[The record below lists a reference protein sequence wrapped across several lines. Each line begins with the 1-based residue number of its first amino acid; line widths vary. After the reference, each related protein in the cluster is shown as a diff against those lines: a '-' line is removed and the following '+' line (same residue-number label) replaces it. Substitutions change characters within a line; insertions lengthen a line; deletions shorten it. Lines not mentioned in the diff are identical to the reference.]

1 MRWLTSLFL
10 SITFSFV
17 LANAFFNLH
26 WRSVPEGI
34 LLVGVIALG
43 FGILTYQAYPYY
55 ERFLR
60 IANLKTFI
68 LLIQA
73 FLSSFFVLLWPIQ
86 ANEFRLYAF
95 GILVLGL
102 IITLPFGSGYN
113 YIVRKKRTNS
123 VVIGS
128 LIATPLSYIA
138 TGFLSH
144 FYPEYL
150 TVFIAIICLLS
161 AGLISYVIVSYSNDW
176 PASWKLN
183 LLLILPPFF
192 FGLSII
198 GLVLRYPNIFD
209 YSSFSLSPQFSGV
222 FLILA
227 FLSPAWLAWTVKI
240 FDERGWSAHLQAT
253 RAFIFARK
261 NLLGLL
267 LAGMFTL
274 GYIVL
279 SFTFNHPGL
288 DQTENF
294 LAIDNFAWMGRLAEP
309 NGTSIEMRAV
319 HPFAFFIFR
328 PIVWL
333 LSLFFNGDRYAATL
347 LLVPLT
353 GGLCVLLTY
362 RFIKRW
368 SGSEVY
374 ALLSASLLGASATHV
389 VFSSFVESYIFSAAA
404 LLLFFLLLLDEKTHF
419 LALVAVGTLTFG
431 ITITNFI
438 QTFIGYVVARPKFKS
453 IFMFGLLAS
462 ALSITLTVLHAATFP
477 SALMFFDPAGAGVE
491 ADYAIPLIGAPAWK
505 VIGRAMLL
513 VRNILL
519 YSIVA
524 PQPYIL
530 TTEVGGTF
538 PRFNFFK
545 IAPGSFS
552 YSSFDDLGR
561 ILVAIWLILLLA
573 AAASFVWKLVRARK
587 LDLTAAFP
595 LVILFNFALHM
606 TYGYEPFLYAADWT
620 YALVLFITASLSDFG
635 KQRWFQL
642 ILSTFITLLMVNQWN
657 FIHTM
662 LEAISPFFK

>member
-10 SITFSFV
+10 SIGLSISV
-17 LANAFFNLH
+17 AAHAFGLLD
-26 WRSVPEGI
+26 RPLSEQA
-34 LLVGVIALG
+34 LLVAITAIG
-43 FGILTYQAYPYY
+43 FGILIFQVYPFF
-55 ERFLR
+55 ERHFQSSQYK
-60 IANLKTFI
+60 NI
-68 LLIQA
+68 LLTQA
-73 FLSSFFVLLWPIQ
+73 LFAAIATTFFLPAPTLLINLVDGLACFGLSLALIAPFASGYDQQKNSRALLSVLL
-86 ANEFRLYAF
+86 A
-95 GILVLGL
+95 G
-102 IITLPFGSGYN
+102 PFA
-113 YIVRKKRTNS
+113 YI
-123 VVIGS
+123 
-128 LIATPLSYIA
+128 
-138 TGFLSH
+138 
-144 FYPEYL
+144 
-150 TVFIAIICLLS
+150 S
-161 AGLISYVIVSYSNDW
+161 AGLISHFYPNYLTLPLST
-176 PASWKLN
+176 LC
-183 LLLILPPFF
+183 LLLAGSIFYAILHYFQEQPTPWT
-192 FGLSII
+192 L
-198 GLVLRYPNIFD
+198 GLVSVILTFLFALAWIALVLGYPNIFD
-209 YSSFSLSPQFSGV
+209 YTRFILTPASSALFVAAWILSS
-222 FLILA
+222 
-227 FLSPAWLAWTVKI
+227 AWLAWTVKT
-240 FDERGWSAHLQAT
+240 FNERGWSTRLQAT

-274 GYIVL
+274 GYAAL

-319 HPFAFFIFR
+319 HPFALFLFR

-333 LSLFFNGDRYAATL
+333 LSLLFNGDRYAAAL

-353 GGLCVLLTY
+353 GGLCVLLAY

-368 SGSEVY
+368 SGSETY
-374 ALLSASLLGASATHV
+374 ALLSASLLGASAAHV
-389 VFSSFVESYIFSAAA
+389 VFGFFVESYIFSAAV

-438 QTFIGYVVARPKFKS
+438 QTFIGYVVVRPKFKS

-462 ALSITLTVLHAATFP
+462 GLSITLTVLHAATFP

-491 ADYAIPLIGAPAWK
+491 SDYAIPLVGAPAWK

-513 VRNILL
+513 VRNIFL

-545 IAPGSFS
+545 ITPGSYS
-552 YSSFDDLGR
+552 YSSFDGLGKV
-561 ILVAIWLILLLA
+561 LVAVWLLLLA
-573 AAASFVWKLVRARK
+573 AAAVAFVWKLIRTRRF
-587 LDLTAAFP
+587 DLTAAFP
-595 LVILFNFALHM
+595 LIILFNFALHM
-606 TYGYEPFLYAADWT
+606 TYGFEPFLYAADWT
-620 YALVLFITASLSDFG
+620 YALVLFVTASLSDLG
-635 KQRWFQL
+635 KQRWFQVILL
-642 ILSTFITLLMVNQWN
+642 IFIALLMVNQWN
-657 FIHTM
+657 FIHIM